1 VSTADVIGWTGA
13 LTGGFMT
20 AIQYVRARRVG
31 VDGISPLTWSLFL
44 MMGIF
49 WMAYGIEE
57 HSACMVVG
65 TIMVAPVQAAILL
78 TLGWKETWRSMGLA
92 LITVIL
98 TILLPTVIWGWNV
111 GAGSI
116 GVVMVFTR
124 LPQIIDL
131 LRLPSVEGVSVMSW
145 LLSSVNLGLWLY
157 YYLVHHDTGAAISMV
172 ITIASNLL
180 ITVLA
185 ARRHHHTSEL
195 LDSFKV
201 KLSNLTTS
209 K

>member
-1 VSTADVIGWTGA
+1 MSAADIIGWIGA

-20 AIQYVRARRVG
+20 AIQYFRARRVG

-49 WMAYGIEE
+49 WMAYGFEE

-65 TIMVAPVQAAILL
+65 TLMVAPVQAAILFAI
-78 TLGWKETWRSMGLA
+78 GWRETWRSMVLA
-92 LITVIL
+92 LLMVIV
-98 TILLPTVIWGWNV
+98 TILLPTIIWGWNV

-124 LPQIIDL
+124 LPQIVDL
-131 LRLPSVEGVSVMSW
+131 IRLPSVEGVSVMSW

-157 YYLVHHDTGAAISMV
+157 YYVVHHDSGAALSMV

-185 ARRHHHTSEL
+185 ARRHHHTKEVL
-195 LDSFKV
+195 ERMKAAFRK
-201 KLSNLTTS
+201 TPA
-209 K
+209 

>member
-1 VSTADVIGWTGA
+1 MSAADIIGWIGA

-20 AIQYVRARRVG
+20 AIQYFRAHRVG

-49 WMAYGIEE
+49 WMAYGFEE

-65 TIMVAPVQAAILL
+65 TLMVAPVQAAILFAI
-78 TLGWKETWRSMGLA
+78 GWRETWRSMVLA
-92 LITVIL
+92 LLMVIV
-98 TILLPTVIWGWNV
+98 TILLPTIIWGWNV

-124 LPQIIDL
+124 LPQIVDL
-131 LRLPSVEGVSVMSW
+131 IRLPSVEGVSVMSW

-157 YYLVHHDTGAAISMV
+157 YYVVHHDSGAALSMV

-185 ARRHHHTSEL
+185 ARRHHHTKEVL
-195 LDSFKV
+195 ERMKAAFRK
-201 KLSNLTTS
+201 TPA
-209 K
+209 

>member
-1 VSTADVIGWTGA
+1 MVI
-13 LTGGFMT
+13 
-20 AIQYVRARRVG
+20 V
-31 VDGISPLTWSLFL
+31 
-44 MMGIF
+44 
-49 WMAYGIEE
+49 
-57 HSACMVVG
+57 
-65 TIMVAPVQAAILL
+65 
-78 TLGWKETWRSMGLA
+78 
-92 LITVIL
+92 

-131 LRLPSVEGVSVMSW
+131 IRLPSVEGVSVMSW

-157 YYLVHHDTGAAISMV
+157 YYVVHHATGAALSMV

-185 ARRHHHTSEL
+185 ARRHHHTKEVL
-195 LDSFKV
+195 ERMKATFRK
-201 KLSNLTTS
+201 TPA
-209 K
+209 

>member
-1 VSTADVIGWTGA
+1 MSAADIIGWIGA

-20 AIQYVRARRVG
+20 AIQYFRAHRVG

-49 WMAYGIEE
+49 WMAYGFEE

-65 TIMVAPVQAAILL
+65 TLMVAPVQAAILFAI
-78 TLGWKETWRSMGLA
+78 GWRETWRSMVLA
-92 LITVIL
+92 LLIVIV
-98 TILLPTVIWGWNV
+98 TILLPTIIWGWNV

-124 LPQIIDL
+124 LPQIVDL
-131 LRLPSVEGVSVMSW
+131 IRLPSVEGVSVMSW

-157 YYLVHHDTGAAISMV
+157 YYVVHHDSGAALSMV

-185 ARRHHHTSEL
+185 ARRHHHTKEVL
-195 LDSFKV
+195 ERMKAAFRK
-201 KLSNLTTS
+201 TPA
-209 K
+209 

>member
-1 VSTADVIGWTGA
+1 MVIGT
-13 LTGGFMT
+13 L
-20 AIQYVRARRVG
+20 
-31 VDGISPLTWSLFL
+31 
-44 MMGIF
+44 
-49 WMAYGIEE
+49 
-57 HSACMVVG
+57 
-65 TIMVAPVQAAILL
+65 MVAPVQAAILFAI
-78 TLGWKETWRSMGLA
+78 GWRETWRSMILA
-92 LITVIL
+92 LLMVIV

-131 LRLPSVEGVSVMSW
+131 IRLPSVEGVSVMSW

-157 YYLVHHDTGAAISMV
+157 YYVVHHATGAALSMV

-185 ARRHHHTSEL
+185 ARRHHHTKEVL
-195 LDSFKV
+195 ERMKATFRK
-201 KLSNLTTS
+201 TPA
-209 K
+209 

>member
-1 VSTADVIGWTGA
+1 VSAADIIGWIGA

-20 AIQYVRARRVG
+20 AIQYFRAHRVG

-49 WMAYGIEE
+49 WMAYGFEE

-65 TIMVAPVQAAILL
+65 TLMVAPVQAAILFAI
-78 TLGWKETWRSMGLA
+78 GWRETWRSMVLA
-92 LITVIL
+92 LLMVIV
-98 TILLPTVIWGWNV
+98 TILLPTIIWGWNV

-124 LPQIIDL
+124 LPQIVDL
-131 LRLPSVEGVSVMSW
+131 IRLPSVEGVSVMSW

-157 YYLVHHDTGAAISMV
+157 YYVVHHDSGAALSMV

-185 ARRHHHTSEL
+185 ARRHHHTKEVL
-195 LDSFKV
+195 ERMKAAFRK
-201 KLSNLTTS
+201 TPA
-209 K
+209 

>member
-1 VSTADVIGWTGA
+1 VSAADIIGWIGA

-20 AIQYVRARRVG
+20 AIQYFRAHRVG

-49 WMAYGIEE
+49 WMAYGFEE

-65 TIMVAPVQAAILL
+65 TLMVAPVQAAILFAI
-78 TLGWKETWRSMGLA
+78 GWRETWRSMVLA
-92 LITVIL
+92 LLIVIV
-98 TILLPTVIWGWNV
+98 TILLPTIIWGWNV

-124 LPQIIDL
+124 LPQIVDL
-131 LRLPSVEGVSVMSW
+131 IRLPSVEGVSVMSW

-157 YYLVHHDTGAAISMV
+157 YYVVHHDSGAALSMV

-185 ARRHHHTSEL
+185 ARRHHHTKEVL
-195 LDSFKV
+195 ERMKAAFRK
-201 KLSNLTTS
+201 TPA
-209 K
+209 